1 MTTEEKNILVDY
13 VARVEGESLID
24 VKIDN
29 GEIKELKLNIW
40 EPPRFFEGF
49 LVGCK
54 YSDVPEIVSKIC
66 GICPVAH
73 MITSCRAVENAMNFA
88 PSQQTRRLRDL
99 LAWSQNLSS
108 HVLHVYFLAAP
119 DFLGYDSA
127 ITMLPKYGDAVKRA
141 LKMKTVAN
149 ELTTIVGARAVAPP
163 ACIVGGFTRLPSEEA
178 LKRSRE
184 ALKGIK
190 EDAVETVKLVS
201 QLELPDFEREAEFVS
216 VRGEKEYAINEG
228 YLYSNKGIQAPE
240 REFRKYISEVQSP
253 HSNAKWSK
261 VVGRDSFQVG
271 ALARVN
277 LNQDQ
282 LSEDSKAA
290 IEENGLKFPTNNT
303 FAITAAQAVEIT
315 QSIDA
320 CINIIDEILPLKE
333 IRSNVA
339 VAPGEGYAITE
350 APRGLLY
357 HNYRINKKGY
367 IEKADIVSPTAHN
380 SLNMENDL
388 KVLVQKYI
396 DLPTEKLTFLC
407 EQLIRAY
414 DPCFSCSVHSLKVK
428 VTKS

>member
-1 MTTEEKNILVDY
+1 MTSQEKNILVDY

-24 VKIDN
+24 VKVEN

-73 MITSCRAVENAMNFA
+73 MITSERAIENAMNST

-99 LAWSQNLSS
+99 LAWSQNISS

-127 ITMLPKYGDAVKRA
+127 ITMLPKYGEAVKRA

-149 ELTTIVGARAVAPP
+149 ELTTVVGGRAIAPP
-163 ACIVGGFTRLPSEEA
+163 ASVVGGLTRIPSEEA
-178 LKRSRE
+178 LKRSKE
-184 ALKGIK
+184 KLEGIK
-190 EDAVETVKLVS
+190 QDALETVKLVA
-201 QLELPDFEREAEFVS
+201 QLELPDFERETEFVAI
-216 VRGEKEYAINEG
+216 RGEREYAINEG
-228 YLYSNKGIQAPE
+228 YLHSSRGLRVPE
-240 REFRKYISEVQSP
+240 REYRKYISEVQAP

-261 VVGRDSFQVG
+261 VVGRDSFQAG
-271 ALARVN
+271 ALARLN

-282 LSEDSKAA
+282 LSDDSKAA
-290 IEENGLKFPTNNT
+290 IEGNGLKFPTNNT
-303 FAITAAQAVEIT
+303 FALNAAQAVEII

-333 IRSNVA
+333 EKPNVA
-339 VAPGEGYAITE
+339 VAPGEAYALSE
-350 APRGLLY
+350 APRGLLS
-357 HNYRINKKGY
+357 HGYRINKKGY
-367 IEKADIVSPTAHN
+367 VEKADIVTPTAHN

-388 KVLVQKYI
+388 KALVEKYI
-396 DLPTEKLTFLC
+396 DLPTDKLTFLC

-414 DPCFSCSVHSLKVK
+414 DPCFSCSVHALEVK
-428 VTKS
+428 ITKL

>member
-24 VKIDN
+24 VKVEN

-73 MITSCRAVENAMNFA
+73 MITSERAIENAMNFT

-99 LAWSQNLSS
+99 LAWSQNISS
-108 HVLHVYFLAAP
+108 HVLHVYFLAVP

-127 ITMLPKYGDAVKRA
+127 ITMLPKCGEAVKRA

-149 ELTTIVGARAVAPP
+149 ELTTIVGGRAIAPP
-163 ACIVGGFTRLPSEEA
+163 ASVVGGLTRIPSEEA
-178 LKRSRE
+178 LKRSKE
-184 ALKGIK
+184 KLEGIK
-190 EDAVETVKLVS
+190 QDAVETVKLVA
-201 QLELPDFEREAEFVS
+201 QLELPDFERYTEFVAI
-216 VRGEKEYAINEG
+216 RGEREYAINEG
-228 YLYSNKGIQAPE
+228 YLYSSKGLRVPE
-240 REFRKYISEVQSP
+240 HEYRKYISEAQAP

-261 VVGRDSFQVG
+261 VAGRDSFQAG
-271 ALARVN
+271 ALARLN
-277 LNQDQ
+277 LNRDQ
-282 LSEDSKAA
+282 LSDDSKAA

-303 FAITAAQAVEIT
+303 FALNAAQAVEII

-320 CINIIDEILPLKE
+320 CINIINEILPLKE
-333 IRSNVA
+333 EKPNVA
-339 VAPGEGYAITE
+339 VVPGEAYALSE
-350 APRGLLY
+350 APRGLLA
-357 HNYRINKKGY
+357 HGYRINKRGY
-367 IEKADIVSPTAHN
+367 VEKADIVTPTAQN
-380 SLNMENDL
+380 SLNMEKDL
-388 KVLVQKYI
+388 KALVEKYI
-396 DLPTEKLTFLC
+396 DLPTDKLTFLC

-414 DPCFSCSVHSLKVK
+414 DPCFSCSVHALKVK
-428 VTKS
+428 ITKL